1 MNSANQTPTP
11 LPPDEPQ
18 ATIPSKPRLSLLL
31 FFTALLAPP
40 VITFLSA
47 RSGLKDA
54 PVVWAL
60 VGGALG
66 GIVCGVMLG
75 RRFGKT
81 NVSRVMLGILFTLIF
96 AVVCFV
102 MSFAGCMTGGFKVNF
117 H

>member
-1 MNSANQTPTP
+1 MNTENQTPAP
-11 LPPDEPQ
+11 LVPEAPPSTVNP
-18 ATIPSKPRLSLLL
+18 KPRLNLWL
-31 FFTALLAPP
+31 FFAALLMPP

-47 RSGLKDA
+47 SSGLKDA

-60 VGGALG
+60 VGSGLG
-66 GIVCGVMLG
+66 GAACGVMLG

-81 NVSRVMLGILFTLIF
+81 TTSRVLLGILFAFLF

-102 MSFAGCMTGGFKVNF
+102 MSFMGCLASGFKVNM